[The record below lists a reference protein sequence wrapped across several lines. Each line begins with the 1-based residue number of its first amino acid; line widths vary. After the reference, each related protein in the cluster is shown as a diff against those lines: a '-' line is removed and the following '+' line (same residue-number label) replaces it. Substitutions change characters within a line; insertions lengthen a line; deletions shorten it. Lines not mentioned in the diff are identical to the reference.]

1 MQNKQIIRSLKNT
14 INILKEVKQN
24 LVDDNEIENL
34 EQTIII
40 VNHQIEQI
48 ERRK

>member
-40 VNHQIEQI
+40 VNRQIEQI